1 MVLKANGVEIRSL
14 ATAVERL
21 ISSVP
26 KSKRVLRR
34 FEERVRR
41 REEAYWSPA
50 ELLVAAALVNQVRY
64 KAVVVPRMKRFRA
77 RYPRVKSVVQLHE
90 LLRSKPDVY
99 IYKQVLNFGTGRSP
113 KNYRAPLLRGL
124 ANSFHEYGRKIKSN
138 GRKMTD
144 YEVLRAWAREADP
157 LVALQQANGGKIR
170 GLGPK
175 LVDWLRMF
183 GGDVPT
189 VPNDVYTIQGMKKL
203 GLDETG
209 KTAAFI
215 ARLFGLSP
223 YTLDVAFRP

>member
-1 MVLKANGVEIRSL
+1 MKIRVDKTELENL

-26 KSKRVLRR
+26 KSERLLRR
-34 FEERVRR
+34 FEERARR
-41 REEAYWSPA
+41 REGDYWSPA

-64 KAVVVPRMKRFRA
+64 QAVVVPRMKRFRE
-77 RYPRVKSVVQLHE
+77 RYPSVKSVAQLHQ
-90 LLRSKPDVY
+90 LVRTKPDVY
-99 IYKQVLNFGTGRSP
+99 LYKEVLNFGMGRSP
-113 KNYRAPLLRGL
+113 KNYRAPLLKGL
-124 ANSFHEYGRKIKSN
+124 ASSFHEYGRKIKPS
-138 GRKMTD
+138 GRKTTD

-157 LVALQQANGGKIR
+157 LLALQQANGGKIR

-189 VPNDVYTIQGMKKL
+189 VPNDVYTIRGMKKL

-223 YTLDVAFRP
+223 YELDAAFRQ